1 MTILTMI
8 KLPDPDDARANR
20 DALRI
25 LAGAGVRRPFVIA
38 AITGGRDYQLDAGE
52 LRWLVRRCA
61 ELGVTI
67 LRHGDA
73 MGVDRRGGAEVGRL
87 MPGVLVQTWP
97 AQWRTREAYDPR
109 AEFVANVHM
118 LEGRGLEPVS
128 VLLAFPV
135 TFDPSTA

>member
-1 MTILTMI
+1 M
-8 KLPDPDDARANR
+8 
-20 DALRI
+20 
-25 LAGAGVRRPFVIA
+25 IA
-38 AITGGRDYQLDAGE
+38 AITGGRDYALDAGE

-73 MGVDRRGGAEVGRL
+73 LGVDRRGGSEVGRL

-128 VLLAFPV
+128 VLLAFPGDV
-135 TFDPSTA
+135 RSEHCVRTAQNSGITVEFAPASEV